1 MSDGIQFAGEFDL
14 QEALVISPTGE
25 VTDLLTDL
33 MVVEINI
40 FEDNLADIMYQAKY
54 MTCNTFSAQGGGTG
68 IKIQNGEMVVVHALN
83 ELVGEITKRSL
94 NGDGEYDYMVHY
106 DRDGSIEWCEYS
118 DLREANDLDNWSL
131 TERECFSLFS

>member
-40 FEDNLADIMYQAKY
+40 FEDIFKNSISGSVLVTATRKIFSKLPMMGQEKLSLKIATPSFADK
-54 MTCNTFSAQGGGTG
+54 
-68 IKIQNGEMVVVHALN
+68 KI
-83 ELVGEITKRSL
+83 S
-94 NGDGEYDYMVHY
+94 
-106 DRDGSIEWCEYS
+106 
-118 DLREANDLDNWSL
+118 
-131 TERECFSLFS
+131 

>member
-40 FEDNLADIMYQAKY
+40 FEDIFKNSISGSVLVTDTRNIFSKLPMMGQEKLSLKIATPSFADKKDIID
-54 MTCNTFSAQGGGTG
+54 F
-68 IKIQNGEMVVVHALN
+68 
-83 ELVGEITKRSL
+83 
-94 NGDGEYDYMVHY
+94 
-106 DRDGSIEWCEYS
+106 
-118 DLREANDLDNWSL
+118 
-131 TERECFSLFS
+131 TE

>member
-40 FEDNLADIMYQAKY
+40 FEDIFKNSISGSVLVTDTGNI
-54 MTCNTFSAQGGGTG
+54 FSKLPNVTLGHHIICQ
-68 IKIQNGEMVVVHALN
+68 Q
-83 ELVGEITKRSL
+83 
-94 NGDGEYDYMVHY
+94 
-106 DRDGSIEWCEYS
+106 
-118 DLREANDLDNWSL
+118 
-131 TERECFSLFS
+131 